1 MAFQGQTGCGQTGIA
16 GEKSQARQSRG
27 LGSEGSKRRQRAL
40 QAGASLSWIVPQLS
54 TAVEASSRALGKRGA
69 IWAEPEAFSGGG
81 WDRPGYGQTGAG

>member
-16 GEKSQARQSRG
+16 GEKSQVRQSRG

-40 QAGASLSWIVPQLS
+40 QAGASLSCIVPQLS

-81 WDRPGYGQTGAG
+81 WDRPSYGQTGAG